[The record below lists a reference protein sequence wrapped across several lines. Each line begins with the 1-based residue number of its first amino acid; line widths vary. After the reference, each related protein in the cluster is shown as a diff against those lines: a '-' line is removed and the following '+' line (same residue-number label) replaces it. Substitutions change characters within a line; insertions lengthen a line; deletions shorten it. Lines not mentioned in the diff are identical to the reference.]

1 MKNILNIIKNNYNK
15 IIVKIESIN
24 INIIW
29 FVFLYSLF
37 SLIAFNFKFFN
48 LVYKID
54 NSILALSISF
64 IVFLCIYNAI
74 FILTFQRKLTKFLSI
89 LLLLINAS
97 ILYFMNTYD
106 AVIDKVMLLN
116 VQETNVGETLE
127 LLNTVF
133 ISYLFIFA
141 VIPSIFIIKINII
154 YPTWKKE
161 ILYRFISLIL
171 SFIIVITTILICYKG
186 LSSTIRQNKRLKHII
201 IPFNYFDATFGLIQK
216 QIKSNSYT
224 FQDITTDVKY
234 NNVSNKKNLVIFVVG
249 EASRNK
255 NWSLSGYEVN
265 TNKYLEKQ
273 DLIYFNNFF
282 SCGTSTAISVPCIF
296 SHLSRKDFDIDMR
309 NAYSNLLDF
318 LKKAN
323 FNILWRENNSD
334 CKGVCARIKTD
345 NFTKNKIHKT
355 LCNSRECFDEV
366 MIDDLQNKINNNEFN
381 AENNFIVL
389 HQKGSH
395 GPAYYLRYPENFE
408 EYSPS
413 CDSEYFNKC
422 SNEEIINAYN
432 NTINYTSYF
441 LNKTIEIL
449 QQNQKKYN
457 VALIYVSDHG
467 QSLGEKG
474 MYLHGTPYKFAPD
487 EQKHV
492 PFFMWFSND
501 FKKDFNINTV
511 CLENKKSQELTHDN
525 IFHSVLGLFNIQTQ
539 YYKKELDLFS
549 SCRQ

>member
-249 EASRNK
+249 EVYDK
-255 NWSLSGYEVN
+255 NSNRRLV
-265 TNKYLEKQ
+265 
-273 DLIYFNNFF
+273 
-282 SCGTSTAISVPCIF
+282 
-296 SHLSRKDFDIDMR
+296 RKWKR
-309 NAYSNLLDF
+309 
-318 LKKAN
+318 
-323 FNILWRENNSD
+323 
-334 CKGVCARIKTD
+334 CA
-345 NFTKNKIHKT
+345 
-355 LCNSRECFDEV
+355 C
-366 MIDDLQNKINNNEFN
+366 
-381 AENNFIVL
+381 
-389 HQKGSH
+389 
-395 GPAYYLRYPENFE
+395 
-408 EYSPS
+408 
-413 CDSEYFNKC
+413 
-422 SNEEIINAYN
+422 
-432 NTINYTSYF
+432 
-441 LNKTIEIL
+441 
-449 QQNQKKYN
+449 
-457 VALIYVSDHG
+457 
-467 QSLGEKG
+467 
-474 MYLHGTPYKFAPD
+474 
-487 EQKHV
+487 
-492 PFFMWFSND
+492 
-501 FKKDFNINTV
+501 
-511 CLENKKSQELTHDN
+511 
-525 IFHSVLGLFNIQTQ
+525 
-539 YYKKELDLFS
+539 
-549 SCRQ
+549 